1 MIKKIQRILF
11 YLLVILLPTQLGRHF
26 FFNFSFISGIR
37 SDYLTPTIYLADIII
52 AIMIGLSIFDVIP
65 NLFQIK
71 SKRTPIKIFLLFV
84 ICYLFINSIFVAANQ
99 WVALYKMI
107 KIVEFILLGIVIL
120 KIKPKFNSI
129 ILFLSIGVFYSSII
143 AILQFIL
150 QRSIGGTLWFL
161 GERTFYASTPG
172 IAALSVGG
180 RLLLRPYAT
189 FPHPNVL
196 GGFLTV
202 ILPIILAFIIF
213 NKKINKILKTWL
225 KLVFI
230 LGFIA
235 LFLTFSRAAWSV
247 FIFGILF
254 AVVNRKGVVSSF
266 LAARK
271 NAFLMGFYSLL
282 LVSVSLFFFLP
293 LKHQS
298 FVERSQLISAT
309 ISMVSSSFLFG
320 VGLNNF
326 VIKAKDYLP
335 KVFDFYIFQPVHNVY
350 LLILAELGIVGF
362 VVFMVFIFHLLL
374 KSLKTNPL
382 VTTAIFQIVLL
393 GFFDHYLF
401 TLQQG
406 QLFFTLFASLAFL
419 PQKN

>member
-1 MIKKIQRILF
+1 LWGIKKITCHPERSRGIFQSGKIPPLTPIKSGIGRNDDKVALLLTSIVVF
-11 YLLVILLPTQLGRHF
+11 YLLF
-26 FFNFSFISGIR
+26 
-37 SDYLTPTIYLADIII
+37 
-52 AIMIGLSIFDVIP
+52 
-65 NLFQIK
+65 
-71 SKRTPIKIFLLFV
+71 
-84 ICYLFINSIFVAANQ
+84 NSILIAANQ

-107 KIVEFILLGIVIL
+107 KIIEFILLGMVIL
-120 KIKPKFNSI
+120 KIKPKFDSI
-129 ILFLSIGVFYSSII
+129 ILFLSVGAVYSSII

-150 QRSIGGTLWFL
+150 QRSVGGILWFL

-196 GGFLTV
+196 GGFLAV
-202 ILPIILAFIIF
+202 VLPMILAFIIF
-213 NKKINKILKTWL
+213 NKKINKVLKIWL
-225 KLVFI
+225 KCVFI
-230 LGFIA
+230 IGFIA

-247 FIFGILF
+247 FLFGILF
-254 AVVNRKGVVSSF
+254 AVVNKKGGVNSF
-266 LAARK
+266 LVARK
-271 NAFLMGFYSLL
+271 NAFLVGFYSLL
-282 LVSVSLFFFLP
+282 LISVSLFFFLP
-293 LKHQS
+293 LKYTS
-298 FVERSQLISAT
+298 FVERYQLISAT
-309 ISMVSSSFLFG
+309 ISMVSTSFIFG

-326 VIKAKDYLP
+326 VIRAKDYLP

-350 LLILAELGIVGF
+350 LLIFAELGMIGF
-362 VVFMVFIFHLLL
+362 VMFMVFIFHLLL

-382 VTTAIFQIVLL
+382 VTAAIFQIVLL

-406 QLFFTLFASLAFL
+406 QLLFTLFASLAFL

>member
-1 MIKKIQRILF
+1 MIKKTQRAFF
-11 YLLVILLPTQLGRHF
+11 YLLVIFLPTQLGRHF
-26 FFNFSFISGIR
+26 FFNFSLISGIR
-37 SDYLTPTIYLADIII
+37 SDYLTPTLYLTDIII
-52 AIMIGLSIFDVIP
+52 
-65 NLFQIK
+65 
-71 SKRTPIKIFLLFV
+71 IFLIILNLTTWRIDRGFWVWCFVIGYLFV
-84 ICYLFINSIFVAANQ
+84 NSILIAANQ

-107 KIVEFILLGIVIL
+107 KIIEFIFLGIVIL
-120 KIKPKFNSI
+120 KIKPKFDFIMFS
-129 ILFLSIGVFYSSII
+129 LSVGVVYSSII
-143 AILQFIL
+143 AVLQFIM
-150 QRSIGGTLWFL
+150 QRSVGGILWFL

-196 GGFLTV
+196 GGFLATV
-202 ILPIILAFIIF
+202 LPIILALIF
-213 NKKINKILKTWL
+213 NKKINKILKIWF

-247 FIFGILF
+247 FLFGMLF
-254 AVVNRKGVVSSF
+254 TVVNRKNAVSSF
-266 LAARK
+266 LAAHK
-271 NAFLMGFYSLL
+271 NAFLVGFYSLL
-282 LVSVSLFFFLP
+282 LISVSLFFFLP

-309 ISMVSSSFLFG
+309 IGMVSSSSLFG

-362 VVFMVFIFHLLL
+362 AIFMVFIFYLLA

-382 VTTAIFQIVLL
+382 VTTVIFQLALL

-406 QLFFTLFASLAFL
+406 QLLFTLFASLAFL